1 MECSKNRLISFA
13 SACMKACRMSRLKL
27 FSSRFSKKTYTQRQ
41 HASVL
46 MVMKRLRLRYRGVTE
61 LLEVVPGIRKVFEL
75 KSIPHYT
82 TLQKFFRR
90 CSGHVLTLLLAQ
102 TARMSGFSGVIAID
116 ATGFSSNTASR
127 YYSMFRYRNEPGVWS
142 GSYIRNSA
150 AVDLE
155 SQAVVSFV
163 CRNNHS
169 HESLDFDMVMKKA
182 SRTSDVTMVIADR
195 GYDYERVHRFAR
207 DVMKAGTLIPL
218 TRRKRKRIH
227 GRYRKMM
234 NEDFDW
240 ETYAKRS
247 RIEGVFSVIKRKF
260 GDTMYSRSW
269 KMQRKEMT
277 LLCATY
283 NVYRYVVSCFI
294 VIEDFYKTV

>member
-1 MECSKNRLISFA
+1 
-13 SACMKACRMSRLKL
+13 MKACKLSRLKL

-46 MVMKRLRLRYRGVTE
+46 MVMKRLRLRYRGITE
-61 LLEVVPGIRKVFEL
+61 LLEVVPGIRGVL
-75 KSIPHYT
+75 GLRCVPHYT

-90 CSGHVLTLLLAQ
+90 CSGHVLALLLAQ
-102 TARMSGFSGVIAID
+102 TARLSGCSGVIAID

-127 YYSMFRYRNEPGVWS
+127 YYSMFRYRHEPGVWS

-163 CRNNHS
+163 CRKNHS
-169 HESLDFDMVMKKA
+169 HESLDFDTVLKKA

-207 DVMKAGTLIPL
+207 ERMKVDTLIPL

-234 NEDFDW
+234 DGDFDW
-240 ETYAKRS
+240 KAYAKRS
-247 RIEGVFSVIKRKF
+247 RIEGVFSVIKRRF
-260 GDTMYSRSW
+260 GDTVYSRSW
-269 KMQRKEMT
+269 KLQRKEMT
-277 LLCATY
+277 LLCAAY

-294 VIEDFYKTV
+294 VIEDFYRTV